1 MTYTCHCGDTYT
13 ETIDKIAEHNHT
25 AVITAPT
32 CEDQGYTTYTCVCG
46 DSYVAD
52 YVDAKGHTAGEW
64 VVTKPATSTQS
75 GTKTQSCTVCG
86 SVLNTQTIPAYGKVN
101 SVSVSNVSL
110 DYKSSITIN
119 PQISVDAGVKYT
131 VTYSSSNPSVAS
143 VDANGKITT
152 KDTGSAMITVTVTD
166 EFGNTV
172 SDTCNVEVKY
182 NWWQWIIVIV
192 LFGWIWY

>member
-1 MTYTCHCGDTYT
+1 MNT
-13 ETIDKIAEHNHT
+13 TIHFNYCNHSYSK
-25 AVITAPT
+25 VITAPT
-32 CEDQGYTTYTCVCG
+32 CTDKGYTTYTCECG
-46 DSYVAD
+46 DSFVD
-52 YVDAKGHTAGEW
+52 NYVDAKGHTAGEW
-64 VVTKPATSTQS
+64 IVTKPATSTQS

-86 SVLNTQTIPAYGKVN
+86 TVLNTQTIPAYGKVN

-110 DYKSSITIN
+110 DYKSSTTLN
-119 PQISVDAGVKYT
+119 PQISADAGVKYT
-131 VTYSSSNPSVAS
+131 VAYSSSNPSVAS

-152 KDTGSAMITVTVTD
+152 KDTGSATITVTVTD

-182 NWWQWIIVIV
+182 NWWQWILVIV